1 MNLQIFGKPKCFDTK
16 KAERFFKERGIKYQ
30 FVDLVKYGMSKGEF
44 ERVKAAVGLSLIHI

>member
-30 FVDLVKYGMSKGEF
+30 FVDLVKYGMSKGN
-44 ERVKAAVGLSLIHI
+44 LSVSRRLSVV